1 MNWGAVQSYLE
12 FPNQI
17 IAILCPRSPLAPLS
31 VVWHCWPWQPWRR
44 LTRGAGLR
52 RSAWHWCSAC
62 REAWPI
68 RCRPWNNTKL
78 GPSALVVEELSEIS
92 NMKVSTNYPFLSD
105 LPFWTIH
112 WNIKHV
118 WSGGFPKS
126 WGYPHSWMV
135 QRENPKQKWM
145 MTGDWWYPHL
155 RNPQDFENGIV
166 YDLGVSSSRNT
177 QYLGYPLTVT
187 FNVIWW
193 VVWNSF
199 YFSIY
204 WVSNHPNWRTHFFRG
219 VGASSQSWDFW

>member
-1 MNWGAVQSYLE
+1 MCEVIW
-12 FPNQI
+12 
-17 IAILCPRSPLAPLS
+17 
-31 VVWHCWPWQPWRR
+31 
-44 LTRGAGLR
+44 
-52 RSAWHWCSAC
+52 
-62 REAWPI
+62 
-68 RCRPWNNTKL
+68 
-78 GPSALVVEELSEIS
+78 
-92 NMKVSTNYPFLSD
+92 
-105 LPFWTIH
+105 
-112 WNIKHV
+112 
-118 WSGGFPKS
+118 GFPKS

-166 YDLGVSSSRNT
+166 YDLGVSSNRNT

-204 WVSNHPNWRTHFFRG
+204 WVSNHPNWRTHFSEG
-219 VGASSQSWDFW
+219 LEPAASHGISDNCSILTFAVFISFDGWQMEICQGISWLSVVMQPCFSLACHGIFWNQPLEGW